1 MTGKNQN
8 VSSMKNTGTKVKIFN
23 SEYNLQGE
31 NPAEVEKVAGYVDN
45 VMQRINFESPNQSGE
60 TIAIVTAL
68 NIAENLFK
76 EKKVAQEIE
85 KDYSNFISDCNNKI
99 DELSDLIDKTV

>member
-1 MTGKNQN
+1 
-8 VSSMKNTGTKVKIFN
+8 MKNTGTKVKIFN

-31 NPAEVEKVAGYVDN
+31 NPAEVEKVANYVDN

-60 TIAIVTAL
+60 TIAIVSAL

-76 EKKVAQEIE
+76 EKKAAQEIE
-85 KDYSNFISDCNNKI
+85 KDFSNFMNECNYKI
-99 DELSDLIDKTV
+99 EELTDLIDKTI

>member
-1 MTGKNQN
+1 
-8 VSSMKNTGTKVKIFN
+8 MKNSGLKVKIFN

-31 NPAEVEKVAGYVDN
+31 NPAEVEKVANYVDN
-45 VMQRINFESPNQSGE
+45 VMQRINFESPNQSVE
-60 TIAIVTAL
+60 IIAIVSAL

-85 KDYSNFISDCNNKI
+85 KEYSGFALECSKKI
-99 DELSDLIDKTV
+99 DDLTDLIDKTI